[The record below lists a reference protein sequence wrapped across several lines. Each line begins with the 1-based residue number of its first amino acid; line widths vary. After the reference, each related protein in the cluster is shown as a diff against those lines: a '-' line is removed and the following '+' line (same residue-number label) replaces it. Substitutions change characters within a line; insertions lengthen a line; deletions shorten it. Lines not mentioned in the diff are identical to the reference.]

1 MRLFIENYMGWIGL
15 AVGII
20 AAVIAIWQLALQAKE
35 MKLGNR
41 INSLES
47 LATMLRNS
55 VADKQELLMMNK
67 RNIQELEALEE
78 LSEELQEK
86 LAYHQAEKH
95 DRNCEIK
102 SLYNGLLSVNV
113 ERCKLM
119 DGIEKKL
126 DENVSKAITDM
137 QEMFEKRKAKEL
149 EVQKQAAAC
158 VDAGK
163 E

>member
-1 MRLFIENYMGWIGL
+1 MENYISWIGL
-15 AVGII
+15 AVGVI
-20 AAVIAIWQLALQAKE
+20 AAVIAIWQLALQVKE
-35 MKLGNR
+35 VKLGNR

-55 VADKQELLMMNK
+55 ITDKQELLMMNK

-78 LSEELQEK
+78 LPEEMQKK
-86 LAYHQAEKH
+86 LAFHKSEKH

-102 SLYNGLLSVNV
+102 SLYNGLLSVNT

-137 QEMFEKRKAKEL
+137 QEMLERRKDADKQTQKEAVAVL
-149 EVQKQAAAC
+149 SRERDK
-158 VDAGK
+158 GI
-163 E
+163 